1 MFVDV
6 CSIGFGSGDNGLGL
20 AKDAK
25 FNKDIIVWHGVA
37 CRVLVCRAEG
47 RRMFR
52 VPNTL
57 QYCKAASSMVPVG
70 PIQYRS
76 RPFSHD

>member
-1 MFVDV
+1 MF
-6 CSIGFGSGDNGLGL
+6 CSIGFGCGDSGLGL
-20 AKDAK
+20 AKNAK

-37 CRVLVCRAEG
+37 CRVVVCRAEG

-52 VPNTL
+52 VLTL

-70 PIQYRS
+70 PIQYRRR